1 MKTRA
6 AKAEAAMVRRRRCL
20 RGIENFFGRSGF
32 LEESRCGR
40 RGTLSGSVGEDS
52 IPTCC
57 AAWFRGKLAPRK
69 PEEPVI
75 QRR

>member
-57 AAWFRGKLAPRK
+57 AALRGFV
-69 PEEPVI
+69 EN
-75 QRR
+75 